1 MDKFAQSLATD
12 EKVVE
17 KNIYFD
23 FHTDG
28 SEGLFKH
35 AYTTSMSK
43 PTVEKIKEH
52 VEKRIKSE
60 VGKGA
65 KVNVVIS
72 VSDSD
77 GDLVKNGKGSAKVSA
92 NGKNF
97 SVPFDIVDGEIS
109 NLTEMDV
116 NGKKVAYNKHT
127 LAEMN
132 KKDEE
137 ESSAFIG
144 TDKPANESTD
154 PGFLDS
160 VIRIRDEHMARQ
172 TNASNTNRYVVA
184 SEDCD
189 KIFKTACSIR
199 EVDKTTYKDVE
210 AMIRHKIANAVSS
223 RLEKTASEE
232 VDKKVGHAE
241 EVFNRLAE
249 LPLKS
254 VHSMK
259 NGQKILFPERTNN
272 ELSMTAGVVF
282 KDIDQDY
289 FRSMY
294 DTSKAN
300 ISTIVV
306 SYDGRIALLEAS
318 EQFLALID
326 DGANVKLPATSMRA
340 VESRKCYLPIIGN
353 SVIFP
358 VEVVRTGGEIYDPL
372 EAGILKE
379 VGQTIGKDNPV
390 VTVKPMSTKNS
401 SSRGTA
407 RCILLPGGKFRYDG
421 RKKRVG
427 GHNTEVSAGRD
438 RLYDFFKDNTNLLNS
453 LGSLYD
459 IDRIIDVDPDTRVI
473 KIKGSITGYVSTKDE
488 LKPSYKA
495 LSPSELIKTAS
506 ADKVHVK
513 LVNPEQQLW
522 SARTVGTNRK
532 ALGNKLSKKELNT
545 ILLSMGYNTKDIGEI
560 ITTSKRNGE
569 IYKELP
575 LNTNINRLFDGEV
588 DTLTKKT
595 MRKVK
600 DKVFNKDRA
609 KEAVQNIG
617 ISMVSNMLGDV
628 ASDSSII
635 YHGLDAVSKL
645 AETSEATSIVLEKL
659 ATEYKSTDLQ
669 DVAKLMVAGNRVF
682 NSLTDTYKRDLDLDM
697 FKEACETIVDNKEC
711 LEHYASEL
719 SSLSKQQFLRRDEY
733 VPYEAINGA
742 MEVISGMY
750 GIAKIASGSCQDLVC
765 TKCGTKVDK
774 PLKNGKCDKCMQE
787 ELEEDKEGYKV
798 APKGITPFENKI
810 QAEEEK

>member
-1 MDKFAQSLATD
+1 MDKFAQALATD

-28 SEGLFKH
+28 TEGLFKH

-43 PTVEKIKEH
+43 PTVDKIKAH
-52 VEKRIKSE
+52 VEKRVKSE
-60 VGKGA
+60 VGKDA

-77 GDLVKNGKGSAKVSA
+77 GDLVKNGKGSAKVSV
-92 NGKNF
+92 NGKKF

-116 NGKKVAYNKHT
+116 DGKKVAYNKQT
-127 LAEMN
+127 LAQMN
-132 KKDEE
+132 KKDDE
-137 ESSAFIG
+137 ESNAFIG
-144 TDKPANESTD
+144 TDKPSNESTD

-199 EVDKTTYKDVE
+199 EVDKNAYKDVE
-210 AMIRHKIANAVSS
+210 AMVRHKIANAVST

-232 VDKKVGHAE
+232 VDKKVSHAE
-241 EVFNRLAE
+241 EVFKRLE
-249 LPLKS
+249 NLPLKS
-254 VHSMK
+254 VHTMK

-272 ELSMTAGVVF
+272 ELSMTPGVVF
-282 KDIDQDY
+282 KDIDSDY
-289 FRSMY
+289 FKAMY
-294 DTSKAN
+294 EHPKSS

-318 EQFLALID
+318 DQFLGLVD
-326 DGANVKLPATSMRA
+326 DGANIKLPATSMRG
-340 VESRKCYLPIIGN
+340 VEKGKCYMPIIGN

-358 VEVVRTGGEIYDPL
+358 VEVFKLCDEVYDPL
-372 EAGILKE
+372 ENDILKE
-379 VGQTIGKDNPV
+379 VGQAIGKDKPILN
-390 VTVKPMSTKNS
+390 VKPLVTKNTAT
-401 SSRGTA
+401 RGQV
-407 RCILLPGGKFRYDG
+407 RCILLPGGRFRFDE
-421 RKKRVG
+421 RKIRVG
-427 GHNTEVSAGRD
+427 GHNCTVSAGRD
-438 RLYDFFKDNTNLLNS
+438 RLYDFFKDNQNLLNS

-459 IDRIIDVDPDTRVI
+459 IDRIVDIDPDTRVI
-473 KIKGSITGYVSTKDE
+473 KIKGTITGYVGAKDE

-495 LSPSELIKTAS
+495 LTPSELIKTAS
-506 ADKVHVK
+506 ADKVHVR
-513 LVNPEQQLW
+513 LANPEQQLW

-532 ALGNKLSKKELNT
+532 TFGNKLSKKELNT
-545 ILLSMGYNTKDIGEI
+545 VLLSMGYNTKDIGDI
-560 ITTSKRNGE
+560 ITTSRRKGE

-575 LNTNINRLFDGEV
+575 LNTDINRLFDGEV

-595 MRKVK
+595 MSKVK
-600 DKVFNKDRA
+600 GKVFNKDKA
-609 KEAVQNIG
+609 KDAVHNIG
-617 ISMVSNMLGDV
+617 IGMVSSMLGDV

-659 ATEYKSTDLQ
+659 AMEYKSTDLQ

-697 FKEACETIVDNKEC
+697 FKEACETIVDNREC

-719 SSLSKQQFLRRDEY
+719 STLSRQQFQRRDEY

-765 TKCGTKVDK
+765 TKCGVKVDR

-787 ELEEDKEGYKV
+787 ELEQDKEQFKV
-798 APKGITPFENKI
+798 APKDVTPFENKI